1 MRYKTDLK
9 AVQNIALNLL
19 YTQIHET
26 EFSPLIVHHPFTSS
40 AYVGIRQN
48 GDMAMINVLE
58 STDNLRKWQSFIGEQ
73 ISDTENVYQIFMM
86 VNKPYALAFLKFAA
100 DHLSFEDFSKMLN
113 DAWIMSENPNCD
125 VNVSK
130 EELVGFFKKADPEH
144 LMTPE
149 ERKQL
154 DELDDTVTVYRG
166 LTSHNEYNVFALSWT
181 LDKEKAEWF
190 AHRFNENGKVYQ
202 AKIEKKNI
210 LALFNRRNESE
221 IIVDPNDL
229 KEVTE
234 TEDMDQ
240 GFTQTL

>member
-9 AVQNIALNLL
+9 AVQNVALNLL

-26 EFSPLIVHHPFTSS
+26 EFSPHIVHHPFTSS
-40 AYVGIRQN
+40 AYVGIKQN

-58 STDNLRKWQSFIGEQ
+58 NTDNLHKWQSFIGEQ
-73 ISDTENVYQIFMM
+73 ITDTENVYQIFMM

-100 DHLSFEDFSKMLN
+100 DYLSFEDFSKILN

-130 EELVGFFKKADPEH
+130 EELVDFFKKADPEY

-166 LTSHNEYNVFALSWT
+166 LTSHNAYNVFALSWT

-190 AHRFNENGKVYQ
+190 AHRFNEDGKVYQ

-210 LALFNRRNESE
+210 LALFNGRNESE

-234 TEDMDQ
+234 AEDMDQ
-240 GFTQTL
+240 GFTQKL

>member
-9 AVQNIALNLL
+9 AVKKVALNLL

-58 STDNLRKWQSFIGEQ
+58 STDNLRKWQNFIGEQ
-73 ISDTENVYQIFMM
+73 ITDTENVYQIFMM
-86 VNKPYALAFLKFAA
+86 VNKPYALAFLKFAE
-100 DHLSFEDFSKMLN
+100 DHLSFEDFSKILN

-149 ERKQL
+149 ER
-154 DELDDTVTVYRG
+154 Y
-166 LTSHNEYNVFALSWT
+166 SWM
-181 LDKEKAEWF
+181 
-190 AHRFNENGKVYQ
+190 
-202 AKIEKKNI
+202 
-210 LALFNRRNESE
+210 S
-221 IIVDPNDL
+221 
-229 KEVTE
+229 
-234 TEDMDQ
+234 
-240 GFTQTL
+240 